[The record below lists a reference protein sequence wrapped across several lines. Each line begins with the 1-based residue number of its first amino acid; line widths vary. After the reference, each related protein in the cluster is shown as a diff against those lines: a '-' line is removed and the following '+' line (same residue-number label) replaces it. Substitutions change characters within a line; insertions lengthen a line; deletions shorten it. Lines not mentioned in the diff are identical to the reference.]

1 MVQEKGVFG
10 LMEKASQA
18 DKKSYKIQQSVAG
31 QNKSK
36 LQRYQELVI
45 GSSSLS
51 ALIKY
56 ELIVLFSSWIP
67 GALGIFLRSKLYP
80 SILGKA
86 GKGVIFGSNVVL
98 RHPKKIFLGDNIII
112 DDNVMR
118 FTADVKAAG
127 FPGGSVV
134 FNCITAECI
143 AVSAI
148 LLCLL
153 TEKYSM

>member
-112 DDNVMR
+112 DDNVM
-118 FTADVKAAG
+118 
-127 FPGGSVV
+127 
-134 FNCITAECI
+134 I
-143 AVSAI
+143 
-148 LLCLL
+148 
-153 TEKYSM
+153 